1 MDDAPGAAAPAAAA
15 RTAASVAELG
25 RRRWGGI
32 IIGGIGMV
40 LCSSIR
46 NVLGGL
52 DVGLQESCKSISGN
66 SFGILANREN
76 IAKGLPSYLIGMHGV
91 KVVK

>member
-15 RTAASVAELG
+15 RIAASVAGLG

-40 LCSSIR
+40 CVHR
-46 NVLGGL
+46 
-52 DVGLQESCKSISGN
+52 C
-66 SFGILANREN
+66 
-76 IAKGLPSYLIGMHGV
+76 
-91 KVVK
+91 